1 MEVNVNSIFKK
12 YTPVILILLSCN
24 SYAVENVY
32 PPKYSEEDKQKKI
45 ESLRELATNT
55 QAETIKSAS
64 NYNKAMFDAARMG
77 YGGYSDINVEFDIND
92 RGLSKAEKA
101 SIENTRRN
109 AAIMR
114 EQLKGLK

>member
-1 MEVNVNSIFKK
+1 MVSIFK
-12 YTPVILILLSCN
+12 TIPFLILIFLS
-24 SYAVENVY
+24 STIYAADNVY
-32 PPKYSEEDKQKKI
+32 PPKYSEGDKQKNI
-45 ESLRELATNT
+45 QRLRELATNT
-55 QAETIKSAS
+55 QAESIKSAS

-77 YGGYSDINVEFDIND
+77 YGGYSDINVEFDDND
-92 RGLSKAEKA
+92 RGLSQAEKA

>member
-1 MEVNVNSIFKK
+1 MKKSIGSFAIVIIGIL
-12 YTPVILILLSCN
+12 TPII
-24 SYAVENVY
+24 SYANNAY
-32 PPKYSEEDKQKKI
+32 PPHYSESDKEKNIQR
-45 ESLRELATNT
+45 LRELATNA
-55 QAETIKSAS
+55 QAETIKSSS
-64 NYNKAMFDAARMG
+64 NYNKAMFDAARRG

-92 RGLSKAEKA
+92 RGLSEAEKS